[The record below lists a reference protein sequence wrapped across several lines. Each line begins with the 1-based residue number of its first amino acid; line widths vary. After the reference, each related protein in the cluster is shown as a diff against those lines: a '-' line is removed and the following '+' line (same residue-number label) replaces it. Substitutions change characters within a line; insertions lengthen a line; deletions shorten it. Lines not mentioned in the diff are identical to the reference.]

1 MSAATFAGPK
11 LRIANAA
18 KVYNTR
24 SGDLLAID
32 RCSLDIRA
40 GEIISIVGP
49 SGCGKTTLLWSMS
62 GLHRLTAGD
71 VLLDDRPVRGPN
83 RQIGLVFQEAN
94 LLPWR
99 DVDANINFPFEIR
112 GEKADRVW
120 IDELLN
126 RVGLEGFGG
135 RFPRELSGGMQQRA
149 ALVRALSFKPSVLL
163 MDEPFGA
170 LDAFT
175 REEMNRLV
183 EEIWLRALGREI
195 DRERPVASGLPV
207 LSRRGSAARRSALVP
222 CLTTLEQRLVD
233 VVALHLRELR
243 ERAGELR
250 AIRQRGFDQQLARVL
265 AAEVRERRR
274 RRGRRLAIAGLQ
286 DLAERRDRLGRRRSR
301 RSR

>member
-1 MSAATFAGPK
+1 MASTDPTQPK
-11 LRIANAA
+11 LRVNGAT

-32 RCSLDIRA
+32 NCSLDVKA
-40 GEIISIVGP
+40 GEIVSIVGP

-71 VLLDDRPVRGPN
+71 VLLDGRPVTGPN
-83 RQIGLVFQEAN
+83 PEIGMVFQEAN

-99 DVDANINFPFEIR
+99 SLDANINFPFEIKGTR
-112 GEKADRVW
+112 PDRLW

-149 ALVRALSFKPSVLL
+149 ALVRALSYKPSVLL

-175 REEMNRLV
+175 REEMNQLV
-183 EEIWLRALGREI
+183 EEIWLDTRTTIVLITHSIEEAIFLSDRIVVMSTRPGR
-195 DRERPVASGLPV
+195 VASIHNVPFPRPRSLEIMATKEVFDLTNTIKMEIVGEQQ
-207 LSRRGSAARRSALVP
+207 SRYAKPSAAPATQPAL
-222 CLTTLEQRLVD
+222 
-233 VVALHLRELR
+233 
-243 ERAGELR
+243 
-250 AIRQRGFDQQLARVL
+250 
-265 AAEVRERRR
+265 
-274 RRGRRLAIAGLQ
+274 
-286 DLAERRDRLGRRRSR
+286 
-301 RSR
+301 